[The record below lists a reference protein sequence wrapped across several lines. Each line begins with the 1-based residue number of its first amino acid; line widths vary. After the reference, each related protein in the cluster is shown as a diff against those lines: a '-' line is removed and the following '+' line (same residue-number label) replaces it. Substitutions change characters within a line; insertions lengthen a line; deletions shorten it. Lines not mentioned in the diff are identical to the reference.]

1 MGYLCYYKMLYVLF
15 YDSLLEFVRVIAK
28 YVVFITKCDSYYKLR
43 GLLKKCVGTFM

>member
-1 MGYLCYYKMLYVLF
+1 MGLVCYYKMLYVLF

-43 GLLKKCVGTFM
+43 RLLKKCVGTFM